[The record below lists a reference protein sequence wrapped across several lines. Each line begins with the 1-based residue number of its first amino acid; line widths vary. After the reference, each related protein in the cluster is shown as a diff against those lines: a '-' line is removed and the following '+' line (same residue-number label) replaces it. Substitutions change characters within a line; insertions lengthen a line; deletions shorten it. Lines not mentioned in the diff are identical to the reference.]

1 MTAVSRDVAV
11 IGMAGRFPGA
21 PDLDTFWTNLR
32 DGVES
37 ITGLSEDELLA
48 EGIARDLFE
57 RDDYVRAGS
66 FLDGHDLFD
75 ARFFGFGAREA
86 ALLDPQQRLFLE
98 CAWHAL
104 EDAALDPA
112 SVRRGGVF
120 AGANM
125 PAYWM
130 SNLLGGRRIVL
141 DADVFEQQ
149 IHNDKDY
156 LATRTAHRLGFTGPA
171 VGVQTACS
179 TSLVAVHEGV
189 KALLVDECDVVLTG
203 GVCVRVPQRAGYLAE
218 RGMVHSPDGHC
229 RPFDA
234 RGAGTVFGNGVGAV
248 VLKRLADA
256 LADGDRV
263 LAVIKGSAVNN
274 DGSDKVGFTAPGVA
288 GQERVV
294 REALRVAGVPARSV
308 TAVEAHGTATP
319 IGDPIEIKAL
329 TRAFRDSTD
338 DSGFCSVGSVK
349 GNIGHLESAAGI
361 AGLIKAV
368 LQLRH
373 RQLAPTVHFTEPNPR
388 IDFAATPFRVDA
400 EPRPWDAGEFPRRIG
415 VSAFGIG
422 GTNAHVILEEA
433 PRPVAATAN
442 GGAADGPQLLVLSAK
457 SPAALDTATER
468 LTARLAEPGAPDLAD
483 AAYTLQTGRA
493 PMRHRRA
500 LLFNGTEE
508 PRSEPYAASTG
519 ESGTGRLRTVFLFPG
534 QGAQYPGMG
543 RELHAAEPVFAEHLD
558 HCADVLHD
566 ELGFDVRDLL
576 LDRDAPAERLTAT
589 DVAQPALFTVE
600 YALARLLAS
609 WGIEPD
615 GMVGHSLGEYVAA
628 CLAGV
633 FRVEDALRLVA
644 LRGRLMAGR
653 PAGSMLAVQAPEE
666 RVRELLVDGLD
677 IAAVNAPE
685 LCVAAGPEPLV
696 AGLADRLAAAGVSAR
711 PLHTSHAF
719 HSPMME
725 PAVAPFTEAVRTAR
739 PAAPRL
745 PFASGV
751 TGAAITAEQA
761 TDPAYWG
768 GHIRRPVRFADALRS
783 ALPAGRCALVEV
795 GPGTTLSS
803 LARAA
808 LGTRK
813 GPTVVRT
820 MPRPTEAESE
830 RVTLLSG
837 VGDLWLAG
845 AEVDWRALH
854 RGPRRRVALPG
865 YPFARERYW
874 IEPRGGTA
882 DGEPVVSAPEEQHS
896 APPQGR
902 ARTARPGGLR
912 SAYAAPDSETE
923 KQVVALWEEFLEYEP
938 VGVHDD
944 FFELGGHSLLATR
957 IANRLSEVL
966 RTQVSVRDVLAH
978 ATPSRLAAV
987 LDGREG

>member
-1 MTAVSRDVAV
+1 MTPASRDVAV

-21 PDLDTFWTNLR
+21 PDLDAFWANLR

-37 ITGLSEDELLA
+37 ITALSEDDLLA
-48 EGIARDLFE
+48 EGIERELFE
-57 RDDYVRAGS
+57 RDDYVRVAS
-66 FLDGHDLFD
+66 LLEGHDLFD
-75 ARFFGFGAREA
+75 ARFFGFSAREA

-98 CAWHAL
+98 CSWHAL
-104 EDAALDPA
+104 EDAALGPA
-112 SVRRGGVF
+112 SVRRGGIF

-171 VGVQTACS
+171 VSVQTACS
-179 TSLVAVHEGV
+179 TSLVAVHEGI
-189 KALLVDECDVVLTG
+189 KALLVDECDVVLAG

-234 RGAGTVFGNGVGAV
+234 RGAGTVFGNGVGVV

-263 LAVIKGSAVNN
+263 LAVVKGSAVNN
-274 DGSDKVGFTAPGVA
+274 DGTDKVGFTAPGVA

-294 REALRVAGVPARSV
+294 REALRIAGVPARSV

-329 TRAFRDSTD
+329 TRAFRDTTD
-338 DSGFCSVGSVK
+338 ASGFCTVGSVK

-361 AGLIKAV
+361 AGFIKAV

-373 RQLAPTVHFTEPNPR
+373 RQLAPTVHFAEPNPR

-400 EPRPWDAGEFPRRIG
+400 ALRAWEAAEFPRRIG

-433 PRPVAATAN
+433 PRPTT
-442 GGAADGPQLLVLSAK
+442 AADGATADAPQLLVLSAK
-457 SPAALDTATER
+457 SPEALDTATRR

-483 AAYTLQTGRA
+483 AAYTLQTGRS
-493 PMRHRRA
+493 PMRHRRT
-500 LLFNGTEE
+500 LLRTGSGPSAEH
-508 PRSEPYAASTG
+508 TG
-519 ESGTGRLRTVFLFPG
+519 ESGTGRLKTVFLFPG
-534 QGAQYPGMG
+534 QGAQHPGMG
-543 RELHAAEPVFAEHLD
+543 SELHAAEPVFAEHLD
-558 HCADVLHD
+558 HCAEVLRD
-566 ELGFDVRDLL
+566 ELGLDIRELL
-576 LDRDAPAERLTAT
+576 LNRDAPAERLTAT
-589 DVAQPALFTVE
+589 EVAQPALFTVE
-600 YALARLLAS
+600 YALARLLGS
-609 WGIEPD
+609 WGITPD
-615 GMVGHSLGEYVAA
+615 GMAGHSLGEYVAA

-633 FRVEDALRLVA
+633 FTVEEALRLVA
-644 LRGRLMAGR
+644 LRGRLMAAR
-653 PAGSMLAVQAPEE
+653 PAGAMLSVQAPEE
-666 RVRELLVDGLD
+666 RIRELLVDGVD

-685 LCVAAGPEPLV
+685 LCVASGPEPLV
-696 AGLADRLAAAGVSAR
+696 AELAEHLAAAGISAR

-725 PAVAPFTEAVRTAR
+725 PAVAPFTDAVRTAR

-768 GHIRRPVRFADALRS
+768 EHIRRPVRFADALRA
-783 ALPAGRCALVEV
+783 ALPTGRCALVEV

-803 LARAA
+803 LSRAA
-808 LGTRK
+808 LGARK
-813 GPTVVRT
+813 GLTVVRT

-854 RGPRRRVALPG
+854 RVPRRRVALPG

-874 IEPRGGTA
+874 IEPRGGQQTA
-882 DGEPVVSAPEEQHS
+882 GASEERHPER
-896 APPQGR
+896 PQ

-912 SAYAAPDSETE
+912 TAYAAPDSETE

-938 VGVHDD
+938 VGVQDD

-957 IANRLSEVL
+957 IANRLTEVL
-966 RTQVSVRDVLAH
+966 RTQVSVRDVLTH
-978 ATPSRLAAV
+978 ATPARLAAV
-987 LDGREG
+987 LDGRGN

>member
-1 MTAVSRDVAV
+1 MTPASRDVAV

-21 PDLDTFWTNLR
+21 PDLDAFWANLR

-37 ITGLSEDELLA
+37 ITALSEDDLLA
-48 EGIARDLFE
+48 EGIERELFE
-57 RDDYVRAGS
+57 RDDYVRVAS
-66 FLDGHDLFD
+66 LLDGHDLFD
-75 ARFFGFGAREA
+75 ARFFGFSAREA

-98 CAWHAL
+98 CSWHAL

-112 SVRRGGVF
+112 SVRRGGIF

-130 SNLLGGRRIVL
+130 SNLLGDRRIVL

-171 VGVQTACS
+171 VSVQTACS
-179 TSLVAVHEGV
+179 TSLVAVHEGI
-189 KALLVDECDVVLTG
+189 KALLVDECDVVLAG
-203 GVCVRVPQRAGYLAE
+203 GVCVRVPQRAGHLAE

-234 RGAGTVFGNGVGAV
+234 RGAGTVFGNGVGVV

-263 LAVIKGSAVNN
+263 LAVVKGSAVNN
-274 DGSDKVGFTAPGVA
+274 DGTDKVGFTAPGVA

-329 TRAFRDSTD
+329 TRAFRDTTD

-349 GNIGHLESAAGI
+349 GNVGHLESAAGI
-361 AGLIKAV
+361 AGFIKAV

-373 RQLAPTVHFTEPNPR
+373 RQLAPTVHFAEPNPR

-400 EPRPWDAGEFPRRIG
+400 ALRAWNAAEFPRRIG

-433 PRPVAATAN
+433 PRPTKAADG

-457 SPAALDTATER
+457 SPEALDTATRR

-483 AAYTLQTGRA
+483 TAYTLQTGRS
-493 PMRHRRA
+493 PMRHRRT
-500 LLFNGTEE
+500 LLRTGNGT
-508 PRSEPYAASTG
+508 YAEHTG
-519 ESGTGRLRTVFLFPG
+519 ESGTGRLKTVFLFPG

-543 RELHAAEPVFAEHLD
+543 SELHAAEPVFAEHLD
-558 HCADVLHD
+558 HCADALRD
-566 ELGFDVRDLL
+566 EMGFDVRELL
-576 LDRDAPAERLTAT
+576 LCRDAPAERLTAT
-589 DVAQPALFTVE
+589 EVAQPALFTVE
-600 YALARLLAS
+600 YALARLLGS
-609 WGIEPD
+609 WGIAPD

-633 FRVEDALRLVA
+633 FTVEEALRLVA
-644 LRGRLMAGR
+644 LRGRLMAAR
-653 PAGSMLAVQAPEE
+653 PAGAMLSVQATEE
-666 RVRELLVDGLD
+666 RVRELLVDGVD

-685 LCVAAGPEPLV
+685 LCVASGPEPLV
-696 AGLADRLAAAGVSAR
+696 DELAGRLAAEGVSAR

-725 PAVAPFTEAVRTAR
+725 PAVAPFTDAVRTAR

-768 GHIRRPVRFADALRS
+768 EHIRRPVRFADALRT

-795 GPGTTLSS
+795 GPGATLSS

-808 LGTRK
+808 LGARK
-813 GPTVVRT
+813 GLTVVRT

-854 RGPRRRVALPG
+854 RVPRRRVALPG

-874 IEPRGGTA
+874 IEPRGGQRTA
-882 DGEPVVSAPEEQHS
+882 GTSEVWHPERAQ
-896 APPQGR
+896 

-912 SAYAAPDSETE
+912 TAYAAPDSETE
-923 KQVVALWEEFLEYEP
+923 KQVVAVWEEFLEYEP
-938 VGVHDD
+938 VGVQDD

-957 IANRLSEVL
+957 IANRLAEVL
-966 RTQVSVRDVLAH
+966 RTQVSVRDVLTH
-978 ATPSRLAAV
+978 ATPARLAAV
-987 LDGREG
+987 LDGRGN

>member
-1 MTAVSRDVAV
+1 MTPASRDVAV

-21 PDLDTFWTNLR
+21 PDLDAFWANLR

-37 ITGLSEDELLA
+37 VTALSEDDLLA
-48 EGIARDLFE
+48 EGIGRELFE
-57 RDDYVRAGS
+57 RDDYVRVAS
-66 FLDGHDLFD
+66 LLDGHDLFD
-75 ARFFGFGAREA
+75 ARFFGFSAREA
-86 ALLDPQQRLFLE
+86 TLLDPQQRLFLE
-98 CAWHAL
+98 CSWHAL

-112 SVRRGGVF
+112 SVRRGGIF

-171 VGVQTACS
+171 VSVQTACS
-179 TSLVAVHEGV
+179 TSLVAVHEGI
-189 KALLVDECDVVLTG
+189 KSLLVDECDVVLAG

-234 RGAGTVFGNGVGAV
+234 RGAGTVFGNGVGVV

-263 LAVIKGSAVNN
+263 LAVVKGSAVNN
-274 DGSDKVGFTAPGVA
+274 DGTDKVGFTAPGVA

-294 REALRVAGVPARSV
+294 REALRAAGVPARSV

-329 TRAFRDSTD
+329 TRAFRDTTD
-338 DSGFCSVGSVK
+338 ASGFCSVGSVK

-361 AGLIKAV
+361 AGFIKAV

-373 RQLAPTVHFTEPNPR
+373 RQLAPTAHFTAPNPR

-400 EPRPWDAGEFPRRIG
+400 ALRTWEAEEFPRRIG

-433 PRPVAATAN
+433 ARPTAAAVEGT
-442 GGAADGPQLLVLSAK
+442 AADGPQLLVLSAK
-457 SPAALDTATER
+457 SPEALDTATRR

-483 AAYTLQTGRA
+483 AAYTLQTGRS
-493 PMRHRRA
+493 PMRHRRT
-500 LLFNGTEE
+500 LLRAG
-508 PRSEPYAASTG
+508 SAPYAEHTG
-519 ESGTGRLRTVFLFPG
+519 ESGAGRLRTVFLFPG

-558 HCADVLHD
+558 HCAEVLRD
-566 ELGFDVRDLL
+566 ELGFDVRELL
-576 LDRDAPAERLTAT
+576 LDRNAPAERLTAT
-589 DVAQPALFTVE
+589 EVAQPALFTVE

-609 WGIEPD
+609 WGIAPD

-633 FRVEDALRLVA
+633 FTVEDALRLVA
-644 LRGRLMAGR
+644 LRGRLMAAR
-653 PAGSMLAVQAPEE
+653 PAGAMLSVQAPEE

-685 LCVAAGPEPLV
+685 LCVASGPEQLV
-696 AGLADRLAAAGVSAR
+696 ADLAERLAATGVPAR

-739 PAAPRL
+739 PAAPQR

-768 GHIRRPVRFADALRS
+768 GHIRRPVRFADALRT
-783 ALPAGRCALVEV
+783 ALPTGRCALVEV

-813 GPTVVRT
+813 GLTVVRT

-854 RGPRRRVALPG
+854 RVPRQRVALPG

-874 IEPRGGTA
+874 IEPRGGGQQA
-882 DGEPVVSAPEEQHS
+882 AGASEERHSEPAQVQ
-896 APPQGR
+896 

-912 SAYAAPDSETE
+912 TAYAAPDSDTE

-957 IANRLSEVL
+957 IANRLTEVL
-966 RTQVSVRDVLAH
+966 RKQVSVRDVLAH
-978 ATPSRLAAV
+978 ATPARLAAA
-987 LDGREG
+987 LDGRDG